1 MKRFHEAPLCIF
13 NEVQHYTGGD
23 YALVHL
29 LKHDK
34 YRLAF
39 ECAIEN
45 GREVILDN
53 SLYELGTAFNG
64 DQYVNWI
71 NRLQPRWFIVPDAWH
86 DSAKT
91 IEMFDQFEDAYR
103 DKIDYSV
110 QWIGVAQ
117 GKTVAEVKASYR
129 ALEPRCDMI
138 AFNFDFKD
146 FFRSMTGIT
155 HDSDRLDMSFG
166 RILML
171 NILEQQG
178 VINRN
183 KRHHLLGCGFPG
195 EYKIAKEKFPWVYSM
210 DTCHPVITGYAGFTY
225 DGNDKF
231 CMKSNIKMESIMLN
245 DLTDLQRANIYK
257 NLEDKIWE

>member
-13 NEVQHYTGGD
+13 NDVQYYTGGD

-29 LKHDK
+29 LEHDK

-39 ECAIEN
+39 EQAIET

-71 NRLQPRWFIVPDAWH
+71 NRLKPTWFIVPDAWH

-91 IEMFDQFEDAYR
+91 IKMFDQFEDAYKN
-103 DKIDYSV
+103 KINPGV

-117 GKTVAEVKASYR
+117 GETVEEVKASYR

-171 NILEQQG
+171 SILEQQG
-178 VINRN
+178 VIN
-183 KRHHLLGCGFPG
+183 KSKPHHLLGCGFPG
-195 EYKIAKEKFPWVYSM
+195 EYQMAKKRFSWVYSM
-210 DTCHPVITGYAGFTY
+210 DTCHPVITGYAGFIY
-225 DGNDKF
+225 DGNVKF
-231 CMKSNIKMESIMLN
+231 CIKSNIKMESIMFT
-245 DLTDLQRANIYK
+245 DLTDQQKINIFK